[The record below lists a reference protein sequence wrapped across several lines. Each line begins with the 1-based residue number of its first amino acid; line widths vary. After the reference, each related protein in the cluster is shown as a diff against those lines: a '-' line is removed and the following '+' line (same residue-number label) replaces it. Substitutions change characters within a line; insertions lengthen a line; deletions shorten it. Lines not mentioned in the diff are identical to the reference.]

1 MLSIMSS
8 IPFFFLP
15 KSLDKSRKETSL
27 DLLKANEERTQM
39 ANVTNHRQNVTE
51 NITGKYFAFIVNL
64 ELLISVTV
72 DETVS

>member
-1 MLSIMSS
+1 
-8 IPFFFLP
+8 
-15 KSLDKSRKETSL
+15 
-27 DLLKANEERTQM
+27 M

-72 DETVS
+72 DETVSQLPLDRKLSSDYI